1 MKELLIGPNDA
12 GQRLDKFL
20 SKAFPSLPAS
30 LLYKYLRLKRIK
42 KNGARAHADDRLCE
56 GDLLQLY
63 INDELLE
70 AREQQTAPLKIRPN
84 LQVVYEDD
92 NLLIVDKPA
101 GLLVHSD
108 DKESYHTLIAQ
119 IQAYLYQ
126 KGEYDPTRENSFAPA
141 LCNRLDRNTA
151 GLVVAAKNAAALR
164 DLNEIIKTR
173 QMKKTYLALVCG
185 TPQPPEATL
194 TGYLVRDREA
204 ARVTVLRHPAPGAKS
219 IVTRYRVLR
228 SGHGL
233 SLVEI
238 DLVTGRTHQI
248 RAHFSSIGHPLYGDG
263 KYGKTGRGQ
272 SPRYQALCAYQIRFE
287 FKEYKGILSYLDKK
301 QFFSAQTEVFDSFS

>member
-70 AREQQTAPLKIRPN
+70 VREQQTAPLKIRPN

-92 NLLIVDKPA
+92 NLLVVDKPA

-119 IQAYLYQ
+119 IQAHLYQ
-126 KGEYDPTRENSFAPA
+126 KGEYDPARENSFAPA

>member
-1 MKELLIGPNDA
+1 MKELLVGPNDA

-42 KNGARAHADDRLCE
+42 KNGSRAHADDRLCE

-70 AREQQTAPLKIRPN
+70 VREQQTAPLKIRPN

-108 DKESYHTLIAQ
+108 DRESYHTLIAH

-126 KGEYDPTRENSFAPA
+126 KGEYDPAQENSFAPA

-185 TPQPPEATL
+185 TPSPP
-194 TGYLVRDREA
+194 
-204 ARVTVLRHPAPGAKS
+204 
-219 IVTRYRVLR
+219 
-228 SGHGL
+228 
-233 SLVEI
+233 
-238 DLVTGRTHQI
+238 
-248 RAHFSSIGHPLYGDG
+248 
-263 KYGKTGRGQ
+263 
-272 SPRYQALCAYQIRFE
+272 
-287 FKEYKGILSYLDKK
+287 
-301 QFFSAQTEVFDSFS
+301 